1 MQNEDWDIFR
11 YVIAVADSGSAI
23 AAARKLGVNGS
34 TVLRRISRFEEDRG
48 IRLFDR
54 LQSGYTPTLQCEA
67 LLKTAREVQE
77 SIAVINRDIAGQ
89 DVRFEGRLTVT
100 TTDTFL
106 ENILPDIFLEFSR
119 KNPLIQLD
127 VTVTNERLSLTRRDA
142 DVAIRVSKTP
152 PEHLVGQRVSSVPLA
167 VYGAVSLAAEL
178 PPEPTLDDLKT
189 CPWIGTGQSM
199 IGSPVAA
206 WLESNIPATSIK
218 VTADTFPSIRSC
230 IQNGAVG
237 VLPCF
242 LGDSNGKLQK
252 LLPAFREMET
262 SLWVLV
268 HPDVRRSAKVSA
280 FTRHVCK
287 RLRDKSHLIAPDNA

>member
-11 YVIAVADSGSAI
+11 YIIAVAESGSAI

-106 ENILPDIFLEFSR
+106 EDILPDIFLEFSR

-142 DVAIRVSKTP
+142 DVAIRVSRTP
-152 PEHLVGQRVSSVPLA
+152 PEHLVGQRVSAVSLA

-178 PPEPTLDDLKT
+178 PPEPTLDDLKA

-199 IGSPVAA
+199 AGSPVAA

-262 SLWVLV
+262 ALWVLV